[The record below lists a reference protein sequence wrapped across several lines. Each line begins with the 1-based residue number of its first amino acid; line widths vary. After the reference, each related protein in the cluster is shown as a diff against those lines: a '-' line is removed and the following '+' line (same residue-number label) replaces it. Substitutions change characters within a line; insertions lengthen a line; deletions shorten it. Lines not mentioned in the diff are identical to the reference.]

1 MPKEVILLEKIDP
14 IELGLEFE
22 VYGSLTYLCEMH
34 IKDKFQYHSIKK
46 LKYPFTHNGFIFRKL
61 NYNTKKSK

>member
-1 MPKEVILLEKIDP
+1 MPKEVILLEKIDSK
-14 IELGLEFE
+14 ENQFE
-22 VYGSLTYLCEMH
+22 VFGSLTYLCEKH